1 MTIETEIAALTV
13 ATTDL
18 ITEVVDQ
25 KDTLAA
31 QATAATNSASAAA
44 SSASAAASSASAAAT
59 SEANAA
65 AVVTGGTA
73 SLTPAAGLIPLA
85 DGTGKIANGW
95 LPNNPAFSGEI
106 AANGGIALGDNDVA
120 TFGDGDDLRI
130 SHDGTHSK
138 IQEVGTGDLKIQASN
153 LLLEAEDGTN
163 YIYAVDNGSV
173 RLYHPDATNG
183 IKLTTTATGIDI
195 SGTVTADGLTVDGNV
210 ESLGTFI
217 LNNGTD
223 KWQNLFSTNDLIIRN
238 NHNTSWYNRL
248 QISYDG
254 NISFYEDTGTS
265 PKLTWSASAESL
277 GIGNASPIAALDVTG
292 TDAVGN
298 LTSLADTVT
307 RAAVFIRGSN
317 HGNGY
322 GLSFGY
328 GNSTTDA
335 QYIQSTRANGSSAFP
350 LLLNPY
356 GGKVGIGTNAPA
368 TALDVNGTI
377 TADGLTVDGNSNLTN
392 TSAGASAFALVL
404 QNQSSDTSTAV
415 ELGFDNTSAADKT
428 SSLTKIGAERVNSP
442 YAGDTDLYFKTQT
455 NGGSVQRLKIAT
467 TGDISF
473 YEDTGTSPKFVWDAS
488 AESLTVG
495 GTGDDGYNLNV
506 ASAADTSLS
515 VYSSSS
521 PSRAVISTHSG
532 NEMRLESRGGA
543 SASILTMYTG
553 PIGSATERLRIDSSG
568 RVGIGTVAPAAFLH
582 VNDPVSGNFS
592 GEIRVGGTGT
602 SRVLRLFQDSPTEY
616 GLYAT
621 GTSSILKFGTAGSS
635 GVGIERMRID
645 ASGNLGIGTSSPAQ
659 AKLDILLESDYSSHT
674 GHGLSILS
682 NAADAYTSLYIG
694 TDDTID
700 SAYIQSA
707 GKNTSF
713 TSKKLLLNPNG
724 GNVGI
729 GCTPASVLDVS
740 GEAPTLTL
748 RDSRTGGSWTAG
760 TALGKLDFYTSDSS
774 GIGAHSIASI
784 GVVAGGVNAASPDGE
799 LVFATGA
806 YNAVSQERARLTSAG
821 NFLVGT
827 TTVSLYN
834 SNSEVGSRVGDGV
847 LMVNRSGLTP
857 AYFNRLSND
866 GDIVDIRKDGTSV
879 GSIGV
884 ITSEKLYIQGNSS
897 HNGLAFG
904 SNALI
909 PFKNSAYTDNV
920 CDIGGSSNRFKDLY
934 LSSGVYLGGTGAAN
948 KLDDYES
955 GTWTGKLDGL
965 LATATTGKYTKVG
978 NLVTVSIY
986 FNNVDTTGAA
996 GAWTVEGLP
1005 FTVVGN
1011 TTGSVWST
1019 RLTNETDSKVSL
1031 ANTGYT
1037 TASIIT
1043 GAGDNGTW
1051 ASAGTGTYA
1060 MLTIQYMTS

>member
-18 ITEVVDQ
+18 IIEVVDQ

-729 GCTPASVLDVS
+729 GTSSPSRK
-740 GEAPTLTL
+740 LTI
-748 RDSRTGGSWTAG
+748 
-760 TALGKLDFYTSDSS
+760 SDSS
-774 GIGAHSIASI
+774 QYAMNTLNPTSTAGNKSGIAFHGLNSANLTQFYAGISANFDNTAGGAQAGSLVFETIHGNSIA
-784 GVVAGGVNAASPDGE
+784 
-799 LVFATGA
+799 
-806 YNAVSQERARLTSAG
+806 ERARLTSDG